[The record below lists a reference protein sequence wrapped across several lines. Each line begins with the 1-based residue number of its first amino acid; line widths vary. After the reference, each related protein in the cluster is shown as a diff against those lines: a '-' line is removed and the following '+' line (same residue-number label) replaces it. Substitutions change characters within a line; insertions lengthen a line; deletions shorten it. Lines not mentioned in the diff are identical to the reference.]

1 MSYSIVKNELS
12 KAVLKMDKH
21 LTEVWDDMLDN
32 CEEGTSK
39 YQTIQEIC
47 DEYWYPI
54 KWAANEVPFINDLEA
69 DILKKAL
76 ILYAKRWREHI
87 EEEEKKSGGNYI
99 FHPNFADQTCEDL
112 SLKLEKLTSKKF

>member
-1 MSYSIVKNELS
+1 MSYFKVKTELA

-21 LTEVWDDMLDN
+21 LTDVWDDMLDN

-54 KWAANEVPFINDLEA
+54 KWAANDVPSLNDLEA

-76 ILYAKRWREHI
+76 TLYAKEWRAHI
-87 EEEEKKSGGNYI
+87 EEEEKKHDGNYI
-99 FHPNFADQTCEDL
+99 FHPNFADQTCDDL
-112 SLKLEKLTSKKF
+112 LVKLEKLV